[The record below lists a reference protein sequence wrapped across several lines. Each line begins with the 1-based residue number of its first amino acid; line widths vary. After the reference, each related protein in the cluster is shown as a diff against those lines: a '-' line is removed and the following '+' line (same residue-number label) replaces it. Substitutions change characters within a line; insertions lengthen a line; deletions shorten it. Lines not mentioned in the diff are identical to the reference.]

1 MYRRQRRYCRRH
13 YVLRTQFSADATRF
27 FDALGFR
34 LVSLDSIAG
43 LVRFRSLDFIPNHR
57 HPRAEGRDELGIVG
71 GTFMRGR
78 SRGYRMDR
86 LAEV

>member
-1 MYRRQRRYCRRH
+1 LHRRQRRDCRRH
-13 YVLRTQFSADATRF
+13 YVLRSEFSTDATRF
-27 FDALGFR
+27 FNALGVR

-43 LVRFRSLDFIPNHR
+43 VVRFRSLDSVPTRR

-71 GTFMRGR
+71 GIFRRGR
-78 SRGYRMDR
+78 SRGCRMDR